1 MRELIID
8 NFAGGG
14 GASTGIE
21 MAVGRSVDIAIN
33 HDPAAIAMHKVNHP
47 KTRHYADFCKNCADE
62 YKRITELW
70 VTGKDD
76 TLARLANIKS
86 ELRQLSF
93 DLAQRANDEERHRYD
108 HCYNDKSVGFSEG
121 IEQAYRAS
129 YKLIDER
136 FGEVMK

>member
-1 MRELIID
+1 MRVCDKCGAPLGPFDPEHID
-8 NFAGGG
+8 NLEIR
-14 GASTGIE
+14 IE
-21 MAVGRSVDIAIN
+21 
-33 HDPAAIAMHKVNHP
+33 
-47 KTRHYADFCKNCADE
+47 ADFCKDCADE
-62 YKRITELW
+62 YRRITELW

-86 ELRQLSF
+86 ELHQLSF

-129 YKLIDER
+129 YEVINER